1 MKLLFCYL
9 VSVVIAV
16 CISSTIYVIA
26 MYPLQFARFV
36 LFAVMGI
43 LICMVI
49 HIIYLF
55 VKNLIRLRK
64 EWNQK
69 INQE

>member
-16 CISSTIYVIA
+16 CVSSTIYIIA
-26 MYPLQFARFV
+26 VYPLLFARFV
-36 LFAVMGI
+36 LFAVLGI
-43 LICMVI
+43 LVWMVI

>member
-16 CISSTIYVIA
+16 CISSTIYVIT
-26 MYPLQFARFV
+26 MHPLQFARFV

-43 LICMVI
+43 LACMVI

-55 VKNLIRLRK
+55 VKNLIRLTK

>member
-16 CISSTIYVIA
+16 CISLTIYIIA
-26 MYPLQFARFV
+26 LRPVQFARFV
-36 LFAVMGI
+36 LFAVAGMLVWI
-43 LICMVI
+43 VI

-55 VKNLIRLRK
+55 VKNLIRLMK
-64 EWNQK
+64 D
-69 INQE
+69 

>member
-9 VSVVIAV
+9 VSIVIAV
-16 CISSTIYVIA
+16 CVSSIIYVIA
-26 MYPLQFARFV
+26 LHPVQFARFV
-36 LFAVMGI
+36 LFAVLGV
-43 LICMVI
+43 LIWMII

>member
-9 VSVVIAV
+9 VSVAIAV
-16 CISSTIYVIA
+16 CISSTIYIIA
-26 MYPLQFARFV
+26 LHPVQFARFV
-36 LFAVMGI
+36 LFAVLGI
-43 LICMVI
+43 LVCMVI

-55 VKNLIRLRK
+55 VKNLIRLTK

>member
-16 CISSTIYVIA
+16 CISSTIYIIA
-26 MYPLQFARFV
+26 VYPLLFARFV
-36 LFAVMGI
+36 LFAVLGI
-43 LICMVI
+43 LVWMVI

>member
-16 CISSTIYVIA
+16 CISSTIYIIA
-26 MYPLQFARFV
+26 LHPVQFARFV
-36 LFAVMGI
+36 LFAVLGI
-43 LICMVI
+43 LISMVI
-49 HIIYLF
+49 QIIYLF
-55 VKNLIRLRK
+55 VKNLIRLMK
-64 EWNQK
+64 GWNQK